1 MERPRASKTRSER
14 CERPPTLHS
23 VAVYC
28 VLKRFSEISEHFPG
42 FSHIFRTFSV
52 VSAIFRTFPE
62 IFLSYP
68 HTVLKLWYK
77 NRFVSRKPPHGG
89 NKQGRSLV
97 QYTCRCVRASNGSTD
112 RRIRLGR
119 IRIADRRI
127 LEPRVRVVLGRLF
140 NFFFHVA
147 DESFEGSVTDFGCCN
162 SRCSSAH
169 KCRDTTRGKDRC
181 EGLLVH

>member
-1 MERPRASKTRSER
+1 MRHRAAQHRPRFLDPLAGGNGSTDRSR
-14 CERPPTLHS
+14 IGG
-23 VAVYC
+23 VATD
-28 VLKRFSEISEHFPG
+28 RRIGGPEISAHFPY
-42 FSHIFRTFSV
+42 IFRTLSV

-97 QYTCRCVRASNGSTD
+97 QYACRSVRASNGSTD

-127 LEPRVRVVLGRLF
+127 LEPSPPDSTSPDGPFGGTF
-140 NFFFHVA
+140 N
-147 DESFEGSVTDFGCCN
+147 
-162 SRCSSAH
+162 
-169 KCRDTTRGKDRC
+169 
-181 EGLLVH
+181 

>member
-1 MERPRASKTRSER
+1 MR
-14 CERPPTLHS
+14 TL
-23 VAVYC
+23 
-28 VLKRFSEISEHFPG
+28 
-42 FSHIFRTFSV
+42 SV

-89 NKQGRSLV
+89 NKQGGSLV
-97 QYTCRCVRASNGSTD
+97 QYTCRSVRASNGSTD

-127 LEPRVRVVLGRLF
+127 LEPRRKARDRGGKGKRRLNRTIATSTHLRTQNVVRTQNIQKSIFGPP
-140 NFFFHVA
+140 FFRMLIK
-147 DESFEGSVTDFGCCN
+147 TYQ
-162 SRCSSAH
+162 
-169 KCRDTTRGKDRC
+169 
-181 EGLLVH
+181 